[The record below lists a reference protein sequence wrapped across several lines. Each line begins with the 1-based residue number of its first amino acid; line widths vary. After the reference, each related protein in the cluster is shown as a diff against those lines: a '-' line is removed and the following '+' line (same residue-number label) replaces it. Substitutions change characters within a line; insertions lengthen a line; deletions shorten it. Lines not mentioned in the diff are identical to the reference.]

1 MGLTLLKSYIEPKLS
16 AIPTV
21 YTNELKVLYKYEFGA
36 EGGCSSCGALWIKQ
50 LVGRLELSNYE
61 VVLNY
66 PLVQLR
72 IIGGEPNDLLTVE
85 QYINL
90 PKNVQAEIKF
100 EPEVETSDKLNL
112 KDDVATKFTTKSSKP
127 FAKRV

>member
-21 YTNELKVLYKYEFGA
+21 YTNELKVLYKYEFGT
-36 EGGCSSCGALWIKQ
+36 EGGCSSCGALWVRQ

-72 IIGGEPNDLLTVE
+72 IIGGNPNDLLTVE

-90 PKNVQAEIKF
+90 PKTKEADIEVQES
-100 EPEVETSDKLNL
+100 VETDEKLTL